1 MSKSNWLTPE
11 EVIVRKKRK
20 KGLIYVSFMLGTI
33 LLSAL
38 VTILANQI

>member
-11 EVIVRKKRK
+11 EVFLKKKRK
-20 KGLIYVSFMLGTI
+20 KGLLYLSFMVGTI